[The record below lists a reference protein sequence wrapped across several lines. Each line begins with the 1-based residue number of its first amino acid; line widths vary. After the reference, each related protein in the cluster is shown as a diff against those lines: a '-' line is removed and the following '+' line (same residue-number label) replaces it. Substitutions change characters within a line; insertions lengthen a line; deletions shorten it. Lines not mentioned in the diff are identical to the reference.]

1 MTTPNPLPLD
11 ADGLLPDG
19 AVALPTRAEAY
30 TVFAQQSDARLD
42 ASAWERNAK
51 QFFDSELR
59 LTRPKQYGAAA
70 PTTDGAHIMLTPK
83 SRPAG
88 MRNVFFRPRTDADM
102 ASADEAERA
111 AGGGGMALLAKRC
124 RMVVLV
130 TLASREDEVAL
141 RLAAIIASV
150 VLGPI
155 LAPDA
160 PELFGV
166 RTARSKLAAFEARAE
181 AQAKATASTKVS
193 PTS

>member
-11 ADGLLPDG
+11 DNGLLPDG
-19 AVALPTRAEAY
+19 AVALPGRTQAY
-30 TVFAQQSDARLD
+30 TVFAQQTDARID
-42 ASAWERNAK
+42 ARSWERNAA
-51 QFFDSELR
+51 QFFDAELR
-59 LTRPKQYGAAA
+59 LTRPKQYGATM
-70 PTTDGAHIMLTPK
+70 PVTDGAHVVLTPK

-88 MRNVFFRPRTDADM
+88 MRNVFLRPRADADL
-102 ASADEAERA
+102 AAADEAEHA

-130 TLASREDEVAL
+130 TLTSPHDEVTL

-166 RTARSKLAAFEARAE
+166 RTARGKLELLERRAE
-181 AQAKATASTKVS
+181 A
-193 PTS
+193 